1 LAVKEVVRQW
11 EIGHEW
17 IKKHMSYES
26 HIAQLVSEEAARQ
39 LKLAKEE
46 NEQE

>member
-1 LAVKEVVRQW
+1 MKEVVRQW

-46 NEQE
+46 KEQE